1 MSRRS
6 EHYDRKRGLRR
17 LVQLEGVAKQALD
30 TGHVRLIAVAAG
42 FALCFFVIAGRLV
55 GLAALAPSNDQA
67 AIPAD
72 VRQPQIERAEILDR
86 NGVLLAGNVRA
97 VSLFANPRKIMDAQQ
112 AATQLLT
119 VLPDLDRASVLR
131 ILSSDRR
138 FAWVKRHLS
147 PRQQDAVNRLGIPG
161 LGFVDEERRV
171 YPHGPLSA
179 HVVGF
184 TGVDREG
191 LAGIE
196 KGRDDVLAAGQ
207 DVTLSIDIRIQ
218 HALRA
223 ELLASVDEFQAIG
236 AAGIVMDA
244 HTGEVLGMVSLPDF
258 NPGAMKKADAD
269 RLFNRATLGVYEMGS
284 TFKAFTT
291 AAALEYGA
299 ATLEDTYDASKPLRV
314 ARFTIN
320 DDHAKNR
327 WLNVAEIFQYSSNI
341 GSARMALDIGTE
353 RQQQFLKTLGLL
365 DRPSIEIPEVGT
377 PMVPQP
383 WREISTM
390 TIAYGHG
397 IAVSPLQMVRA
408 YGTVVNGGHSVAPT
422 LLARQNGEGPAPTR
436 VLSEHTSQTMRALLG
451 LVVADGTGRQAQ
463 AQGYLVGGKTGTAE
477 KAGAGGYR
485 RKALLSSF
493 VAAFPINDPRYVV
506 FVALDEPKGT
516 ERTFNFASAGWT
528 AAPTTSR
535 IVGRIAP
542 LLGVAPATNDPAA
555 TDSILVSVRK
565 GR

>member
-55 GLAALAPSNDQA
+55 GLAALAPGNDQA

-422 LLARQNGEGPAPTR
+422 LLARQDGEGPAPTR
-436 VLSEHTSQTMRALLG
+436 VLSERTSQTMRALLG

>member
-55 GLAALAPSNDQA
+55 GLAALAPGNYQA

-341 GSARMALDIGTE
+341 GSARMALDIGT
-353 RQQQFLKTLGLL
+353 
-365 DRPSIEIPEVGT
+365 
-377 PMVPQP
+377 
-383 WREISTM
+383 
-390 TIAYGHG
+390 
-397 IAVSPLQMVRA
+397 
-408 YGTVVNGGHSVAPT
+408 
-422 LLARQNGEGPAPTR
+422 
-436 VLSEHTSQTMRALLG
+436 
-451 LVVADGTGRQAQ
+451 
-463 AQGYLVGGKTGTAE
+463 
-477 KAGAGGYR
+477 
-485 RKALLSSF
+485 
-493 VAAFPINDPRYVV
+493 
-506 FVALDEPKGT
+506 
-516 ERTFNFASAGWT
+516 
-528 AAPTTSR
+528 
-535 IVGRIAP
+535 
-542 LLGVAPATNDPAA
+542 
-555 TDSILVSVRK
+555 
-565 GR
+565 

>member
-1 MSRRS
+1 MSRRD

-55 GLAALAPSNDQA
+55 GLAALAPANEQA

-97 VSLFANPRKIMDAQQ
+97 VSLFANPRTVLDAQQ
-112 AATQLLT
+112 ATTQLLS
-119 VLPDLDRASVLR
+119 VLPDLDRAKVLR
-131 ILSSDRR
+131 TLSSDRR
-138 FAWVKRHLS
+138 FSWVKRHLS

-196 KGRDDVLAAGQ
+196 KGRDEVLAGGQ

-236 AAGIVMDA
+236 AAAIVMDA
-244 HTGEVLGMVSLPDF
+244 HNGEILGMVSLPDF

-341 GSARMALDIGTE
+341 GSARMALDIGTK
-353 RQQQFLKTLGLL
+353 RQQEFLKTLGLL

-377 PMVPQP
+377 PMVPKP

-408 YGTVVNGGHSVAPT
+408 YGTVVNGGREVAPT
-422 LLARQNGEGPAPTR
+422 LLARQDDDRPAPTR

-542 LLGVAPATNDPAA
+542 LLGIAPAVSEPAT